1 MLFLIFSLF
10 LIPSGQS
17 SSQSPDVVS
26 SLIDISQAFVAGRHL
41 STELTRY
48 LNNEELRLTKL
59 RKLILRLDTALE
71 ICNASDV
78 NQLAPPL
85 IENKAAANPV
95 STFLTILQLAANW
108 SNELSV
114 ILGVPDMGSDEV
126 DSVSHKDIPVGVY
139 EEFDSRRKLFY
150 RLKWYADMLPDD
162 GDVRDALNAV
172 IRLQQTYNIP
182 SIKIAEGRILPS
194 SPSPRL
200 SDWQC
205 MKLGLFCYE
214 SGDYGR
220 ATEWYNVVLDRLNE
234 RKREGKL
241 KTEKSAVSYATVYDH
256 LSYALGRSG
265 RYKEALEI
273 TKKLLIE
280 DPTSNNGAMSKA
292 FYEIELGRLNEND
305 PPHVDD
311 ESERAEDKEILTF
324 DELCR
329 MADTWSP
336 PKSKLCCRYS
346 TPHPYFL
353 IGPLM
358 EEIVNEDP
366 LILLWHDFV
375 TQKEVDEI
383 VELARP
389 NLRRALIRNPESG
402 VLEPATYR
410 VTKKQ
415 VS

>member
-10 LIPSGQS
+10 FIPSGQI
-17 SSQSPDVVS
+17 SSQSPDIVS
-26 SLIDISQAFVAGRHL
+26 SLIDIGQAIVAGRHL
-41 STELTRY
+41 STELTSY
-48 LNNEELRLTKL
+48 LNNEEFRLTKL
-59 RKLILRLDTALE
+59 RELILRLDTALE
-71 ICNASDV
+71 ICNASDA

-95 STFLTILQLAANW
+95 STFLTILQLSANW

-114 ILGVPDMGSDEV
+114 ILGVPNMGPDEV
-126 DSVSHKDIPVGVY
+126 DSVSHKDIPVAVY
-139 EEFDSRRKLFY
+139 KEFESKRKLFN

-162 GDVRDALNAV
+162 GDVHGALNAV
-172 IRLQQTYNIP
+172 IRLQQTYNIT

-214 SGDYGR
+214 SGDYGH
-220 ATEWYNVVLDRLNE
+220 AIEWYNVVLDRLNA

-241 KTEKSAVSYATVYDH
+241 KTGKGTVSYATVYDH

-280 DPTSNNGAMSKA
+280 DANSNPTSNNGAMSKA

-311 ESERAEDKEILTF
+311 ESERAEDKEIFTF
-324 DELCR
+324 DDLCR
-329 MADTWSP
+329 KADMWSP
-336 PKSKLCCRYS
+336 PKSNLSCRYS

-366 LILLWHDFV
+366 LVILWHDFV

-383 VELARP
+383 IELAKP
-389 NLRRALIRNPESG
+389 KVSKI
-402 VLEPATYR
+402 
-410 VTKKQ
+410 KQ
-415 VS
+415 CFGS